1 MGRRSMTGG
10 VVGKGG
16 QRIQYEFRLN
26 GVRYRPTIEAI
37 PTEANL
43 AHCES
48 RRAKNA
54 GGNLPIAWASGTAA
68 RMSLVTRPLAG
79 I

>member
-26 GVRYRPTIEAI
+26 GVRYRPSIKAI

-43 AHCES
+43 
-48 RRAKNA
+48 RRACEHLK
-54 GGNLPIAWASGTAA
+54 GIQQRIRLGTF
-68 RMSLVTRPLAG
+68 SLRIFQTFAT
-79 I
+79 